1 MLTTRCE
8 AAAMDLEFHQLDLR
22 FEHLRVRRPDRERR
36 LLASLAASGQQMP
49 IVVVAVRDKPDRY
62 LVIDGYKRISALRQL
77 GRDTVRATVWQMDEA
92 EALLLGQSLR
102 ASEGETALEQGWLL
116 AELEQ
121 RFGYGLDELARR
133 FDRSASW
140 VSRRLA
146 LVELLPDSVQQKVRE
161 GQVAPHVAMK
171 FLVPVARAN
180 LNDCEQMAGAF
191 ATHKFTSREAGA
203 LYAAWRDSSPR
214 MRARIL
220 EEPALF
226 LKARREIGKQ
236 LPEAQPAAA
245 GLLRDLEM
253 VSAIARRASRR
264 WRQTAAVMD
273 GVDLDRA
280 HHCLV
285 HALDELGC
293 LARRI
298 EQEKPHA
305 EQKPAHDYP
314 RNAQPGT
321 ADPTDCQD
329 TAPFPS
335 GSPESDP
342 LEVARSARSP
352 SFRAFGTIPPADPG
366 VVSHLRGQPGAGP

>member
-1 MLTTRCE
+1 
-8 AAAMDLEFHQLDLR
+8 MDLEFHQLDLR